1 MTWFWALNPY
11 YSHVLKI
18 IMCSENKDTSPHFF
32 LCVSL
37 CVVLEHLYVCSHV
50 CGYMCVFLSSEA
62 PGFLQSFSVVPPGF
76 YWGGVSKS
84 KQELTDLGNLASQ
97 LPPGIPVWSPLPSLA
112 LQTGCCARPCL
123 HPYLHE
129 LCGWNLECLSGRC
142 LSCSAVSLGPI
153 RMLLSSISF
162 LIHLSLFQPLSL
174 LFILCICLF
183 LSFLL
188 RYLGPYK
195 CLTDTLRMDILAL
208 PSCGRGREVLRFY
221 H

>member
-84 KQELTDLGNLASQ
+84 KRELTDLGNLASQ
-97 LPPGIPVWSPLPSLA
+97 LPPGIPVRSPLPSLA
-112 LQTGCCARPCL
+112 LQTGCCARPHL

-129 LCGWNLECLSGRC
+129 LCGWNLEYLSGRC

-153 RMLLSSISF
+153 RMLLSSIYLCFSLSPCSSF
-162 LIHLSLFQPLSL
+162 FASVFFCP
-174 LFILCICLF
+174 
-183 LSFLL
+183 SF
-188 RYLGPYK
+188 
-195 CLTDTLRMDILAL
+195 CATSDHTSVWQTHWEWTSL
-208 PSCGRGREVLRFY
+208 PSPAVAVAGEY
-221 H
+221 